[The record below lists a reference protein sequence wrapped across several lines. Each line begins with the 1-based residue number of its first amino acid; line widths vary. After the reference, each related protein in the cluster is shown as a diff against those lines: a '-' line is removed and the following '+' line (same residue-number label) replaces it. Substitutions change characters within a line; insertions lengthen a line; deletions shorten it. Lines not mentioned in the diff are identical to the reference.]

1 MELHQLN
8 CFLEVAKL
16 EHITQAAEQ
25 LHITQPALSKV
36 IARLEEDGGTDRAFA
51 PVREEQYEK
60 YGNELV
66 WLYPISEGCAAG
78 GFILPVREGVLWI
91 PYDEREKEEGE
102 ILLLDNAE
110 LLDSDTCKIMAD
122 DLRHYADGLCSMLR
136 EAAVICKAARKGEG
150 A

>member
-1 MELHQLN
+1 MWTYMNVEIGPESLPTKDEL
-8 CFLEVAKL
+8 
-16 EHITQAAEQ
+16 
-25 LHITQPALSKV
+25 

-51 PVREEQYEK
+51 SVREEQYER

-66 WLYPISEGCAAG
+66 WLYPISEGYAAG
-78 GFILPVREGVLWI
+78 GFILPVRDGILWV

-102 ILLLDNAE
+102 SLLLDDAE

-122 DLRHYADGLCSMLR
+122 DFRRYADGLCSMLR
-136 EAAVICKAARKGEG
+136 EAAVICKTARNGKG